1 MPWILNEDAAMK
13 RRLTGLVVSHQD
25 GVIPVPV
32 RFTTPEIES
41 PDMAYP
47 SITITRL
54 QASRAPERE
63 HRGFVKID
71 YGPEGAD
78 LPGPEDRWGWY
89 AEFPIPYNIDYQIEV
104 HTRLQQQQ
112 VELAQLLAKE
122 DRLPERG
129 GYLEIPNVDVV
140 ASMDVIGGPVF
151 TDGYDD
157 DSKRYF
163 EIRYIVRVFSEMTPW
178 DIKRYNFPD
187 QVVGRIYNRARTRQ
201 LGGFENQYTP

>member
-1 MPWILNEDAAMK
+1 SIIPC
-13 RRLTGLVVSHQD
+13 TGLLPSFVFSPFLSSFSTPLTVV
-25 GVIPVPV
+25 
-32 RFTTPEIES
+32 
-41 PDMAYP
+41 P
-47 SITITRL
+47 SFPTRRSSDL
-54 QASRAPERE
+54 
-63 HRGFVKID
+63 D

-129 GYLEIPNVDVV
+129 GYLEIPNVNVV

-157 DSKRYF
+157 DNKRYF

-187 QVVGRIYNRARTRQ
+187 QIVGRIYNRARTRQ

>member
-1 MPWILNEDAAMK
+1 MPWILNEDSAMK

-41 PDMAYP
+41 PDMTYP

-104 HTRLQQQQ
+104 PAWFQKLVTRLDN
-112 VELAQLLAKE
+112 EIAYE
-122 DRLPERG
+122 ERLSERG
-129 GYLEIPNVDVV
+129 VYLEIPSVNVL
-140 ASMDVIGGPVF
+140 ATMGVISGPVY
-151 TDGYDD
+151 TDGRDD

-163 EIRYIVRVFSEMTPW
+163 EIRYIGPVFSSMSPW
-178 DIKRYNFPD
+178 DIKRY
-187 QVVGRIYNRARTRQ
+187 
-201 LGGFENQYTP
+201 